1 MAEITEI
8 VERDG
13 HTIYIYA
20 SGAEYDKTDG
30 KLVKPASH
38 TLITKENVTVFKACE
53 EHWGTTLRNQIVESG
68 ATIVIRPDSGDPAT
82 VVLKCLQILDSKFG
96 SMVNTKGYKILNYVR
111 VIQGDGV
118 NETSIREIL
127 KTVNDAGY
135 STTNVAFGMGGALL
149 QQVNRDT
156 QKFAL
161 S

>member
-1 MAEITEI
+1 MLNKFAKPGAI
-8 VERDG
+8 VAVVSD
-13 HTIYIYA
+13 
-20 SGAEYDKTDG
+20 SYD
-30 KLVKPASH
+30 
-38 TLITKENVTVFKACE
+38 VFKACE